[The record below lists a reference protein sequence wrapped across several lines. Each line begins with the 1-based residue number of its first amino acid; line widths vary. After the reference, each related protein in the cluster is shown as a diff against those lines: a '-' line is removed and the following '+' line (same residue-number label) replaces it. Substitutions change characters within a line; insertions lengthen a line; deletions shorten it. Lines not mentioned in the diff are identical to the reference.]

1 MSYAT
6 ARTRDVNFGDRL
18 PIRGDA
24 LVPLA
29 EISVAQSQAHTVYV
43 TALRVEPAGTPI
55 VPLAL
60 VEWGHGG
67 ASVSCRELPVFR
79 RLRVPVVGSTVR
91 VSGRMVTPAGAPPP
105 RSVTCHMTAFVAP
118 GCDGQTLRSTRW
130 IAQSGA
136 EGLLS
141 DGPEQ
146 LLTLEGYPSTLAPR
160 WLMLF
165 DATSRPA
172 DGTFP
177 QLAAPARRSFRRR
190 RLDSQGFRFGVYWA
204 SSSTPLTL
212 TFDPTAALRVD
223 VEVLV

>member
-6 ARTRDVNFGDRL
+6 ARKRDVNFGDRV
-18 PIRGDA
+18 PVRGDA
-24 LVPLA
+24 VVPLA
-29 EISVAQSQAHTVYV
+29 EISVAQSQPHTVYV
-43 TALRVEPAGTPI
+43 TALRVEPVATPVI
-55 VPLAL
+55 PMAL

-67 ASVSCRELPVFR
+67 ASVTARELPVYR

-105 RSVTCHMTAFVAP
+105 RTVTCHMTAFVAP
-118 GCDGQTLRSTRW
+118 GCDGQTTRNTRW

-146 LLTLEGYPSTLAPR
+146 LLTLEGYPTATAAR

-165 DATSRPA
+165 DAAARPA
-172 DGTFP
+172 DGAFP
-177 QLAAPARRSFRRR
+177 PLAVPARRSLRRR
-190 RLDSQGFRFGVYWA
+190 RFDSQGFRFGLYWA
-204 SSSTPLTL
+204 ASSTPITL
-212 TFDPTAALRVD
+212 TFDPTADLRVD
-223 VEVLV
+223 VEVAL